1 MSYRNLTK
9 TEKSKITKLFE
20 AEGFTLHVDTDPEI
34 IAISTGLFFTIPLTE
49 EDERNAVT
57 HLLPNHF
64 KPNYGYR
71 SVSVFSN
78 YITSHIRGTYRA
90 YRGRN
95 TSTDYDTAN
104 IFSFVKGEDN
114 PIENTKQWLKMY
126 KNLEY
131 NRS

>member
-1 MSYRNLTK
+1 MSYRILSVN
-9 TEKSKITKLFE
+9 EKLQITTLFE
-20 AEGFTLHVDTDPEI
+20 RKEFDLWMKTFA
-34 IAISTGLFFTIPLTE
+34 GLFFTIPLTE
-49 EDERNAVT
+49 EDETNAVT

-95 TSTDYDTAN
+95 TSTDYDTSN
-104 IFSFVKGEDN
+104 IFSFVKGKDN
-114 PIENTKQWLKMY
+114 PIENAKQWLKMY

-131 NRS
+131 NRR

>member
-1 MSYRNLTK
+1 MSYRSLSVN
-9 TEKSKITKLFE
+9 EKLQITTLFE
-20 AEGFTLHVDTDPEI
+20 REGFDLWMKTF
-34 IAISTGLFFTIPLTE
+34 TGLFFTIPLTE
-49 EDERNAVT
+49 EDETNAVT

-114 PIENTKQWLKMY
+114 PIENAKQWLKMY

-131 NRS
+131 NRR